1 MKTLA
6 ERLRYAMEVLPPKK
20 IRGVE
25 LARAVGVK
33 PPSVSDWLSGKSK
46 TMEGENLLRAAKHLN
61 VSPVWLATGNG
72 EISADQ
78 NNNSKSL
85 ANGTSIANL
94 ESLDNNVAPVTSK
107 LLPVLSW
114 VQAGSMTSVESI
126 NPSEIAEWL
135 PPLSSD
141 DPDGCF
147 YLKVVGISNY
157 PTYMDGDYILI
168 NPSYQVCDLLSEDLI
183 VVRHN
188 TDATFKKLVIES
200 DDRKYLQALNPN
212 FQPNIIE
219 FQDGMELVGLVIDA
233 FRPLGGSRPKRVRR
247 S

>member
-1 MKTLA
+1 MATL
-6 ERLRYAMEVLPPKK
+6 
-20 IRGVE
+20 
-25 LARAVGVK
+25 
-33 PPSVSDWLSGKSK
+33 
-46 TMEGENLLRAAKHLN
+46 GENLKAIRKSKKMTQKALAQKSGVNQSVISDLETGIAKSTGSILELASALG
-61 VSPVWLATGNG
+61 VSAEELKTGV
-72 EISADQ
+72 I
-78 NNNSKSL
+78 KKF
-85 ANGTSIANL
+85 
-94 ESLDNNVAPVTSK
+94 DNNVAPVTSK

-157 PTYMDGDYILI
+157 PTYQDGDYILV
-168 NPSYQVCDLLSEDLI
+168 NPAFQVCDLLSEDLI

>member
-1 MKTLA
+1 MATL
-6 ERLRYAMEVLPPKK
+6 
-20 IRGVE
+20 
-25 LARAVGVK
+25 
-33 PPSVSDWLSGKSK
+33 
-46 TMEGENLLRAAKHLN
+46 GENLKSIRKAKKMTQKELSQKSGVKQSVISDLETGN
-61 VSPVWLATGNG
+61 AKSTGSILELATALGVTAEELKKG
-72 EISADQ
+72 IS
-78 NNNSKSL
+78 S
-85 ANGTSIANL
+85 GF
-94 ESLDNNVAPVTSK
+94 DNNIIPVTSK

-126 NPSEIAEWL
+126 NPLEISEWL
-135 PPLSSD
+135 PPLSTD

-157 PTYMDGDYILI
+157 PTYMEGDFILV
-168 NPSYQVCDLLSEDLI
+168 NPAFQVCDLISGDLI
-183 VVRHN
+183 VIRNN

-219 FQDGMELVGLVIDA
+219 FEDGMELVGLVIDA

>member
-1 MKTLA
+1 MATL
-6 ERLRYAMEVLPPKK
+6 
-20 IRGVE
+20 
-25 LARAVGVK
+25 
-33 PPSVSDWLSGKSK
+33 
-46 TMEGENLLRAAKHLN
+46 GENLKAIRKSKKMTQKALAQKSGVNQSVISDLETGIAKSTGSILELASALG
-61 VSPVWLATGNG
+61 VSAEELKAGV
-72 EISADQ
+72 I
-78 NNNSKSL
+78 KKF
-85 ANGTSIANL
+85 
-94 ESLDNNVAPVTSK
+94 DNNVAPVTSK

-168 NPSYQVCDLLSEDLI
+168 NPSFQVCDLLSEDLI

-233 FRPLGGSRPKRVRR
+233 FRPLGGSRSKRVRK
-247 S
+247 SSGY